1 MNENNALMNETRE
14 GRPIRWWYLVAV
26 AAILALALGACS
38 PSQPEVATPA
48 PTVAAAQPTP
58 VFGPVQRLPAA
69 PAQGLSPAPRRCS
82 ASRQRTP
89 RNSWTKKRP
98 SSMTCARCNRIMKS
112 APSARSCSLLRRA
125 SPFWTSCQKTKSSSF
140 TAPDRPSRAAPVR
153 RSHSVRGALMR
164 ASFTPSPAGWPAGNW
179 PVSRSNN
186 RTPSRKHS
194 EGLADEHQEIHH
206 PAL

>member
-69 PAQGLSPAPRRCS
+69 PAQGLSSTAEVQRISPAD
-82 ASRQRTP
+82 A
-89 RNSWTKKRP
+89 KKL
-98 SSMTCARCNRIMKS
+98 MDEKKAVLYDV
-112 APSARSCSLLRRA
+112 RSLQSYNEKRA
-125 SPFWTSCQKTKSSSF
+125 
-140 TAPDRPSRAAPVR
+140 V
-153 RSHSVRGALMR
+153 GALLLPT
-164 ASFTPSPAGWPAGNW
+164 A
-179 PVSRSNN
+179 
-186 RTPSRKHS
+186 
-194 EGLADEHQEIHH
+194 EGEPILDKLPKDKI
-206 PAL
+206 LIFYCT